1 MALTAEQQAEVEF
14 QDALRA
20 VDRTEVAQR
29 VKLEALRM
37 AKEIAI
43 ENRRTQSAAE
53 ATDITVASLET
64 LADGLVSYVS
74 SQCGSIRLF
83 FITYLP

>member
-74 SQCGSIRLF
+74 S
-83 FITYLP
+83 